1 MPGGEASEMQ
11 TLSIEATSSK
21 SARRLFAVLSRFDPR
36 WSTDE
41 VGRYFVSVQLGS
53 DKHQAAVLDTIDR
66 HRLACAESDPVRSL
80 TVSVDEPRYS
90 IHDR

>member
-1 MPGGEASEMQ
+1 MQ

-36 WSTDE
+36 SSQDE
-41 VGRYFVSVQLGS
+41 AGRYFVSVQLGS
-53 DKHQAAVLDTIDR
+53 DKHQVAVLDTINK
-66 HRLACAESDPVRSL
+66 HRLACAESDPVRSV
-80 TVSVDEPRYS
+80 TVSVDQQRYS